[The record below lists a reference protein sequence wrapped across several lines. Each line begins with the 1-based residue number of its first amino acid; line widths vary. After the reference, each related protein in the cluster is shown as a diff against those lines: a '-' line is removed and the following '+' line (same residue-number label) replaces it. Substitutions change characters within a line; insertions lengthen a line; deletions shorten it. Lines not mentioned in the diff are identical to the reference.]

1 MFQKTRIQL
10 TILNS
15 LVFIVLIGM
24 LGSVI
29 YSYTHKR
36 LYEGIDDS
44 IDRFIKKQ
52 EKEDKSIPSHFDFN
66 KDLHIGDSRIIV
78 LKWDEKN
85 QLVGMEPRFL
95 DPSFFERNQSKL
107 FPKTFGE
114 RQDIEVEG
122 VNFRMIAAQGNT
134 DLGKVTFQVL
144 REINPEKEMLHT
156 LLLILVIGC
165 SIGSICAV
173 GIGFFLAGRALVP
186 IKNAWHKQQQFVS
199 DASHELRT
207 PLAVIQSKA
216 DVLFQSPTAT
226 IEDKAMDIS
235 TISKECRRLSKLV
248 ANLLTLARSDSD
260 QIEMD
265 KKTFALDKLLSEIV
279 NPYSEIALYEEKTIT
294 LDVVPSILFMGDKER
309 IHQLIVILLDNAMK
323 YTNAGGSINVSC
335 SETTNGIVIQVKDD
349 GVGIVEEDIPKIFD
363 RFYQGDK
370 ARAASNGA
378 GLGLS
383 IATWIV
389 EKHYGKI
396 KVYSKIGEGTCFEIV
411 FPKNQKVRNIYPA
424 LTGSKTPPSR
434 LREKRRR

>member
-1 MFQKTRIQL
+1 MRKQSMFQKTRIQL

-15 LVFIVLIGM
+15 LVFIILIAM
-24 LGSVI
+24 LGNVI

-44 IDRFIKKQ
+44 IDRFINKQ
-52 EKEDKSIPSHFDFN
+52 EKEHKSIPGQFDFN
-66 KDLHIGDSRIIV
+66 KDVHIGDSRTIV
-78 LKWDEKN
+78 LQWDAKN
-85 QLVGMEPRFL
+85 QLVGMEPRFI
-95 DPSFFERNQSKL
+95 DSNFFERNQSKL

-122 VNFRMIAAQGNT
+122 VNFRMIAVQGDT
-134 DLGKVTFQVL
+134 DSGKVTFQVL
-144 REINPEKEMLHT
+144 REINAEKEMLHT

-207 PLAVIQSKA
+207 PLAVIQSKS

-226 IEDKAMDIS
+226 IQDKAMDIS

-323 YTNAGGSINVSC
+323 YTNAGGNIKVSC
-335 SETTNGIVIQVKDD
+335 FETTNGIVIQVKDD
-349 GVGIVEEDIPKIFD
+349 GIGIIEEDIPKIFD

-370 ARAASNGA
+370 SRSASNGA

-383 IATWIV
+383 IASWIV
-389 EKHYGKI
+389 EKHSGKI
-396 KVYSKIGEGTCFEIV
+396 KVHSKIGEGTCFEII
-411 FPKNQKVRNIYPA
+411 FPKNPKYEIFIRKKN
-424 LTGSKTPPSR
+424 R
-434 LREKRRR
+434 